1 MKKLFICLFL
11 LQCSAITRAQDYHY
25 IDSLKK
31 VLSTTR
37 QDTIKVQAYI
47 SLSDEYAWYY
57 PDTSLSYA
65 MPGLALAKKI
75 RYERGELRMLFAMS
89 EALATQYNYSRALQ
103 LRFQSLE
110 LAKKL
115 NMPEGIAL
123 AYFLIGTV
131 YADSRIDD
139 EKALFYY
146 RKSMASHKTLFPR
159 AEVMYG
165 SIGGAYF
172 RLNQLDSAFFYISKA
187 YDLNVKSSHRSSR
200 SCRLLAAI
208 LEKKDNPAKA
218 IELYRISVNL
228 ATSEYD
234 FASGYKGMASAFSKT
249 GQTDS
254 AIFYAKAALSE
265 DLHSPIP
272 QPLVIVEASAL
283 LASIYKADKNIDSA
297 FKYQNLLLAAK
308 DSISNREKVN
318 QLHNIAFDEQM
329 RQQEIEVAKVQ
340 YENKIKLYALLV
352 ALTVFSIIGILLW
365 RNNKQKQK
373 ANELLHQ
380 QKQKIESTL
389 SELKSTQTHLIQ
401 HEKMASLGEL
411 TAGIAHEIQ
420 NPLNFVNNF
429 SEANKELLEE
439 LELANEKGDRAEVNI
454 IAADLKAN
462 QEKIHHHGRR
472 ADSIVKGMLQHAKST
487 TGRREPTDLNALVEQ
502 YLRLA
507 YHGYRTKDQSFQA
520 DISTHY
526 DPLLTTVELVPQEV
540 GRVLLNL
547 FNNAFY
553 AASKKKEQLNGTFEP
568 TVTVSTKKAGSNI
581 LITVKDNGTGMPPKI
596 AEKVFQPFFTTK
608 PTGEGTGLGLSLSYD
623 IVTKG
628 HGGKLSVRSTEGV
641 GSEFVVT
648 LPVT

>member
-1 MKKLFICLFL
+1 
-11 LQCSAITRAQDYHY
+11 
-25 IDSLKK
+25 
-31 VLSTTR
+31 
-37 QDTIKVQAYI
+37 
-47 SLSDEYAWYY
+47 
-57 PDTSLSYA
+57 
-65 MPGLALAKKI
+65 
-75 RYERGELRMLFAMS
+75 
-89 EALATQYNYSRALQ
+89 
-103 LRFQSLE
+103 
-110 LAKKL
+110 
-115 NMPEGIAL
+115 
-123 AYFLIGTV
+123 
-131 YADSRIDD
+131 
-139 EKALFYY
+139 
-146 RKSMASHKTLFPR
+146 
-159 AEVMYG
+159 
-165 SIGGAYF
+165 
-172 RLNQLDSAFFYISKA
+172 
-187 YDLNVKSSHRSSR
+187 
-200 SCRLLAAI
+200 
-208 LEKKDNPAKA
+208 
-218 IELYRISVNL
+218 
-228 ATSEYD
+228 
-234 FASGYKGMASAFSKT
+234 MASAFSKT

-308 DSISNREKVN
+308 DSVSNREKVN

-380 QKQKIESTL
+380 QKQKIEGTL

>member
-11 LQCSAITRAQDYHY
+11 LPCSAITKAQDYHY

-31 VLSTTR
+31 LVSTTR
-37 QDTIKVQAYI
+37 QDTIRVQAYI
-47 SLSDEYAWYY
+47 GLSDEYAWYY

-75 RYERGELRMLFAMS
+75 RYEMGELRMLFAMS

-103 LRFQSLE
+103 LRFQALE

-146 RKSMASHKTLFPR
+146 RKSMASHNTLFPR

-200 SCRLLAAI
+200 SYRLLAAI
-208 LEKKDNPAKA
+208 LEKKDNLEKA
-218 IELYRISVNL
+218 IELYRISLNL
-228 ATSEYD
+228 GTTEYD
-234 FASGYKGMASAFSKT
+234 IASGYKGIASAFSKT

-283 LASIYKADKNIDSA
+283 LASIYKSNRNIDSA
-297 FKYQNLLLAAK
+297 FKYQNLLLAVK

-340 YENKIKLYALLV
+340 YDNKIKLYALLV
-352 ALTVFSIIGILLW
+352 ALAVFSIIGFLLW

-380 QKQKIESTL
+380 QKEKIESTL
-389 SELKSTQTHLIQ
+389 SELKSTQTQLIQ
-401 HEKMASLGEL
+401 SEKMASLGEL
-411 TAGIAHEIQ
+411 TAWHC
-420 NPLNFVNNF
+420 
-429 SEANKELLEE
+429 S
-439 LELANEKGDRAEVNI
+439 
-454 IAADLKAN
+454 
-462 QEKIHHHGRR
+462 
-472 ADSIVKGMLQHAKST
+472 
-487 TGRREPTDLNALVEQ
+487 
-502 YLRLA
+502 
-507 YHGYRTKDQSFQA
+507 
-520 DISTHY
+520 
-526 DPLLTTVELVPQEV
+526 
-540 GRVLLNL
+540 
-547 FNNAFY
+547 
-553 AASKKKEQLNGTFEP
+553 
-568 TVTVSTKKAGSNI
+568 
-581 LITVKDNGTGMPPKI
+581 
-596 AEKVFQPFFTTK
+596 
-608 PTGEGTGLGLSLSYD
+608 
-623 IVTKG
+623 
-628 HGGKLSVRSTEGV
+628 
-641 GSEFVVT
+641 
-648 LPVT
+648 